1 MKNFEVTSPDGQ
13 LILLHQNTM
22 KMIMMKKMKII
33 PLIGKLTL
41 LILKT
46 AKAMTLWLLM
56 PHPTR
61 VYKNGQVGNSEE
73 AMQKTKIT
81 EDGLVRN
88 VTNKKRRNNMMSIQK
103 QKNEPGQKANGAGLG
118 NNRVR
123 PVAMSATNGLMRG
136 M

>member
-1 MKNFEVTSPDGQ
+1 
-13 LILLHQNTM
+13 
-22 KMIMMKKMKII
+22 MMKKMKII